1 MHLRLIREGVFILI
15 FSGVLAAQ
23 AGSQSKYMDIS
34 FSSLFA
40 VGWASAKEPALRQLQ
55 GGAHDPRQRGFGV
68 QNLEL
73 SFAGAVDPYLNGEA
87 HLIFQIDETGESIL
101 EVEEAFLTT
110 RSMPLA
116 LQVKAGTFFTEFGRL
131 NPQHPHS
138 WSFVDQP
145 LISTRM
151 MGGDGLRGPAARLSW
166 LSPLPWY
173 AEFLLGAHNP
183 RGETAFSFLSGE
195 PEFAGYPLVQRGLL
209 RVTDLVRSARWLN
222 SANLGPEITFNLGA
236 SGLWGPN

>member
-87 HLIFQIDETGESIL
+87 HLIIQIDETGESIL

-110 RSMPLA
+110 LSMPLA

-183 RGETAFSFLSGE
+183 RVQFSVRGARVCRIPPCSAGPAERHRPGAFRQMAQFR
-195 PEFAGYPLVQRGLL
+195 Q
-209 RVTDLVRSARWLN
+209 
-222 SANLGPEITFNLGA
+222 LGPGNNVQPGRFRSVGSQLDRD
-236 SGLWGPN
+236 